1 MNFGQFAR
9 QLREQHNIS
18 QDTMAKKLGFEHRSN
33 ISKLEAGKLEWK
45 LSHLTK
51 LAQVF
56 NMTTSELLEK
66 FESQ

>member
-9 QLREQHNIS
+9 QQRERRNIS
-18 QDTMAKKLGFEHRSN
+18 QDAMAKELGFEHRSN
-33 ISKLEAGKLEWK
+33 ISKLEASKLEWK

-56 NMTTSELLEK
+56 NMTASELLEE
-66 FESQ
+66 FENQ